1 MSSAALGLVLAAAV
15 LHATWNALAKR
26 ARPAS
31 TTAFVWLCTAASV
44 VIWVPVVAVYV
55 ALAPPARGFDAIV
68 FAFVVGAAV
77 LHSLYFLF
85 LLRGYRDGDLSL
97 VYPLARGTGPL
108 LSSIAAV
115 LFLGERPGVLGGI
128 GIAAIVGGIFLA
140 TGATLHVARV
150 RASVGYG
157 LATGATIAAYT
168 LWDKHVVTALAFS
181 PIVYEVSRSVVQVA
195 IMAPL
200 VAGRERRTAVAA
212 TWRKCRREIGGIA
225 LLSPI
230 AYVLVLF
237 ALARAP
243 VSLVA
248 PAREISIVF
257 GALLGAWLFGEGHV
271 VRRGFAALLM
281 VGGIV
286 ALARA

>member
-1 MSSAALGLVLAAAV
+1 VSSLALGLVLAAAV

-31 TTAFVWLCTAASV
+31 TTAFVWLCTAVSAV
-44 VIWVPVVAVYV
+44 LWVPLVAVYV
-55 ALAPPARGFDAIV
+55 VLAPPARGVDVVV

-77 LHSLYFLF
+77 LHSLYFM
-85 LLRGYRDGDLSL
+85 LLQRGYRDGDLSL

-108 LSSIAAV
+108 LSSVAAV
-115 LFLGERPGVLGGI
+115 ILFGERPGLLGAI

-140 TGATLHVARV
+140 TGATLHVPRV
-150 RASVGYG
+150 RTSVLYG

-181 PIVYEVSRSVVQVA
+181 PVLYEVARSVVQAV

-200 VAGRERRTAVAA
+200 VAGRERRAAVAT
-212 TWRKCRREIGGIA
+212 TWRECRRQIIGVA
-225 LLSPI
+225 LLSPV
-230 AYVLVLF
+230 AYVMVLF

-257 GALLGAWLFGEGHV
+257 GALLGARLFREGHAV
-271 VRRGFAALLM
+271 QRSAAAVLM
-281 VGGIV
+281 LAGII

>member
-1 MSSAALGLVLAAAV
+1 V
-15 LHATWNALAKR
+15 LHATWNILAKH

-31 TTAFVWLCTAASV
+31 TTAFVWLCTAFSAAL
-44 VIWVPVVAVYV
+44 WVPAVVVLLVVA
-55 ALAPPARGFDAIV
+55 PPRRGFDLLILG
-68 FAFVVGAAV
+68 FVVGAAA
-77 LHSLYFLF
+77 LHAVYFL
-85 LLRGYRDGDLSL
+85 LLQRGYRDGDLSL

-115 LFLGERPGVLGGI
+115 WFLGERPGLLGAV
-128 GIAAIVGGIFLA
+128 GIAAIVAGIFLA

-150 RASVGYG
+150 RVSVGYG
-157 LATGATIAAYT
+157 LATGTMIAAYT
-168 LWDKHVVTALAFS
+168 LWDKHVVAALAFS
-181 PIVYEVSRSVVQVA
+181 PILYEVSRALVQTA

-200 VAGRERRTAVAA
+200 VASGAQRSAVAA
-212 TWRKCRREIGGIA
+212 TWSACRREILGVA
-225 LLSPI
+225 LLSPV

-257 GALLGAWLFGEGHV
+257 GALLGARLFAEGGV
-271 VRRGFAALLM
+271 VRRTAAAALMLA
-281 VGGIV
+281 GIV

>member
-1 MSSAALGLVLAAAV
+1 VSSLALGLVLAAAV

-31 TTAFVWLCTAASV
+31 TTAFVWLCTAASAAL
-44 VIWVPVVAVYV
+44 WVPVVAVYV
-55 ALAPPARGFDAIV
+55 SLVPPSRGVDGVV
-68 FAFVVGAAV
+68 FGFVVGAAV
-77 LHSLYFLF
+77 LHALYFL
-85 LLRGYRDGDLSL
+85 LLQRGYRDGDLSL

-108 LSSIAAV
+108 LSSVAAV
-115 LFLGERPGVLGGI
+115 IVLGERPGVLGAI

-140 TGATLHVARV
+140 AGVTLHVARV

-157 LATGATIAAYT
+157 LATGAAIAAYT
-168 LWDKHVVTALAFS
+168 LWDKHVVAALAFS
-181 PIVYEVSRSVVQVA
+181 PVIYEVSRAVVQA
-195 IMAPL
+195 IIMAPL
-200 VAGRERRTAVAA
+200 VAGRDRRAAVAV
-212 TWRKCRREIGGIA
+212 TWRECRREIAGIA
-225 LLSPI
+225 LLSPV

-257 GALLGAWLFGEGHV
+257 GALLGARLFGEGHA
-271 VRRGFAALLM
+271 VRRGIAALLM
-281 VGGIV
+281 LGGII